1 MPEKESGGQRY
12 GLGAVHFPPSLLSM
26 WSLSVTQFFFNLF
39 VLATTTS
46 QSLRCLRPSQ
56 ELGAFLAHTNL
67 SKVNESHEVTQCNT
81 FVVFIFF
88 YFSTLLITF
97 LLLLI
102 A

>member
-1 MPEKESGGQRY
+1 MPEQESGGQRY

-26 WSLSVTQFFFNLF
+26 RSLSVTQSFFLNLF

-56 ELGAFLAHTNL
+56 ELGAFSAHTNL
-67 SKVNESHEVTQCNT
+67 SKVNESHGVNCNT

-97 LLLLI
+97 QI
-102 A
+102 VNF